1 MFITFEGGDGTGK
14 TTQINLLKEYLEQR
28 GEQVVISREPGG
40 TPVAEKIRDILLD
53 KNNVMDD
60 VTEAYLYAS
69 ARAEHVRGVVKPA
82 LDAGKTVLCD
92 RYLDSS
98 VAYQGYGRGLT
109 PERVLEINREAVE
122 GVLPDRT
129 YLLVLDKAAAEKRVT
144 ERGEK
149 DRMESNGDGFK
160 QRVAE
165 GFLKEAEKNPQ
176 RIVVIDAGRGIEDV
190 AADIRADIEKLLA
203 K

>member
-14 TTQINLLKEYLEQR
+14 TTQINLLKDFFESR
-28 GEQVVISREPGG
+28 GKEVLISREPGG

-69 ARAEHVRGVVKPA
+69 ARAEHVRKVVKPA
-82 LDAGKTVLCD
+82 LEQGKVVLCD
-92 RYLDSS
+92 RFLDSS
-98 VAYQGYGRGLT
+98 VAYQGYGRRLT
-109 PERVLEINREAVE
+109 ADKVMEINAKAVDN
-122 GVLPDRT
+122 VLPDRT
-129 YLLVLDKAAAEKRVT
+129 YLLMLDAEAAEKRVT

-149 DRMESNGDGFK
+149 DRMESNGDDFK
-160 QRVAE
+160 ERVNR
-165 GFLKEAEKNPQ
+165 GFLEEAKKHPE
-176 RIVVIDAGRGIEDV
+176 RIAVIDAGRSIEDV
-190 AADIRADIEKLLA
+190 AAEIRRDAEKLL

>member
-14 TTQINLLKEYLEQR
+14 TTQINLLKEYLENR
-28 GEQVVISREPGG
+28 GYEVVLSREPGG
-40 TPVAEKIRDILLD
+40 TPVAEKIREILLD

-69 ARAEHVRGVVKPA
+69 ARAEHIRAVVRPA
-82 LDAGKTVLCD
+82 LDARKVVLCD
-92 RYLDSS
+92 RFLDSS
-98 VAYQGYGRGLT
+98 VAYQGYGRGLSAQ
-109 PERVLEINREAVE
+109 RVLAINREAVD

-144 ERGEK
+144 QRGEK
-149 DRMESNGDGFK
+149 DRIESSGDDFK

-165 GFLKEAEKNPQ
+165 GFLVEAKKNPQ
-176 RIVVIDAGRGIEDV
+176 RIVVIDAGRSIEEV
-190 AADIRADIEKLLA
+190 AADIRADVEGLLI
-203 K
+203 

>member
-14 TTQINLLKEYLEQR
+14 TTQINLLKEYLENR
-28 GEQVVISREPGG
+28 GYEVVLSREPGG
-40 TPVAEKIRDILLD
+40 TPVAEKIREILLD

-69 ARAEHVRGVVKPA
+69 ARAEHIRAVVRPA
-82 LDAGKTVLCD
+82 LDAGKVVLCD
-92 RYLDSS
+92 RFLDSS
-98 VAYQGYGRGLT
+98 VAYQGYGRGLSAQ
-109 PERVLEINREAVE
+109 RVLAINREAVD

-144 ERGEK
+144 QRGEK
-149 DRMESNGDGFK
+149 DRIESSGDDFK

-165 GFLKEAEKNPQ
+165 GFLVEAKKNPQ
-176 RIVVIDAGRGIEDV
+176 RIVVIDAGRSIEEV
-190 AADIRADIEKLLA
+190 AADIRADVEGLLI
-203 K
+203 